1 MDRTTTP
8 IEDRADWEIHSSSR
22 KKSAALGL
30 CFDCQ
35 QRTAFNAVEEAH
47 GTPALFPV
55 VLCPRCKPN
64 APAKPATPQ
73 IASLR

>member
-1 MDRTTTP
+1 MTSTP
-8 IEDRADWEIHSSSR
+8 IEDRADWQIHAASR
-22 KKSAALGL
+22 KASAALGL

-55 VLCPRCKPN
+55 ELC
-64 APAKPATPQ
+64 AKCQSTHPSPPVVQ
-73 IASLR
+73 EVSSCR